1 MVQLIAH
8 GDAICTPSVRAQT
21 PRCHPVIT
29 NAEERRAVLQG
40 MLEACSSG
48 GTAFPF
54 FSWNARSE
62 VSTTTPEVALEAGK
76 VACKTG
82 TAEFGA
88 ADAQGNRRTHGWF
101 VAVAQTPPARESE
114 QIAQA
119 DTSTAGAVV
128 KVQATKA
135 AELSGLTEDALW
147 RAWRQHTAQ
156 RQDAFPDRIVI
167 VSLVES
173 TVAQPFREGSRD
185 AAPIAKALLDW
196 MQTGKT
202 KAPSAPA
209 PSTTPAPKPEG
220 E

>member
-1 MVQLIAH
+1 
-8 GDAICTPSVRAQT
+8 
-21 PRCHPVIT
+21 VIT